1 LFLLI
6 GAFLTACGV
15 SIHHYFQESAFI
27 LDLVIPP
34 TLAIYLLGTLA
45 YIAKYPSKV
54 SGVIQPLIF
63 VAIFALCV
71 PAWYYSLFAFR
82 SDQHTL
88 LEILPPITP
97 IIFPLALA
105 IVAFLKPHQAPAVFL
120 VTWLIFSA
128 PILAYLMTHSSELS
142 SPRGIEIAVTL
153 GPIMLSVIALLLTSQ
168 RLKQE
173 VLQLYDQKSDLKT
186 IAEQDVLTGLLNR
199 RAGQELLRKALK
211 QTDSYFGLIMFDI
224 DRFKSV
230 NDEHGHDVGD
240 KTLQDIV
247 QRCKSRVR
255 LHDFFIRWGGEE
267 FMLILPDANLDE
279 TIALAEE
286 LRVLIAAKPLSNGLV
301 SAASFGG
308 TIRHGSDDTDSLF
321 KRVDEALYEAKN
333 SGRNKVV
340 SKV

>member
-15 SIHHYFQESAFI
+15 SIHHYFQVSPFI

-34 TLAIYLLGTLA
+34 TLAIYLLVNLA
-45 YIAKYPSKV
+45 YIAKYPNKISV
-54 SGVIQPLIF
+54 VIQALIF
-63 VAIFALCV
+63 VAIIALCV
-71 PAWYYSLFAFR
+71 PAWYYPLLAFR

-97 IIFPLALA
+97 IIFPLALG
-105 IVAFLKPHQAPAVFL
+105 IVAFLNPRHAPPVFL
-120 VTWLIFSA
+120 LTWLVFSA
-128 PILAYLMTHSSELS
+128 PILTYLITHSSELS

-153 GPIMLSVIALLLTSQ
+153 GPIMLSVITLLLASQ
-168 RLKQE
+168 GLKQE
-173 VLQLYDQKSDLKT
+173 VLQLYAQKSDLKT

-199 RAGQELLRKALK
+199 RAGQELLKKALQ
-211 QTDSYFGLIMFDI
+211 QTDSNFGLILFDV
-224 DRFKSV
+224 DRFKRV

-240 KTLQDIV
+240 KALQNIV

-279 TIALAEE
+279 TFALAEE

-308 TIRHGSDDTDSLF
+308 TIRQSFDDTASLF

-340 SKV
+340 SKI